1 MEDEIW
7 KHIKGY
13 EGFYMINNLGV
24 IMNTNG
30 KVLKQ
35 SISTD
40 GYYVLG
46 LCKFGKRTNF
56 RVHVLMAINFLSH
69 IPTKNIVVDH
79 KDNNPLNNHLSN
91 LQVITT
97 RENTS
102 KDRFRKKYTSK
113 YLGVY
118 WHKHAK
124 KWCASFG
131 VGKKTINLG
140 YYHNEIDAHNAYLD
154 KLKEIENKNI

>member
-1 MEDEIW
+1 MEIW
-7 KHIKGY
+7 EYVKGY
-13 EGFYMINNLGV
+13 EGVYV
-24 IMNTNG
+24 ISNCGEIVNSNG
-30 KVLKQ
+30 KTLKQ
-35 SISTD
+35 SISSD
-40 GYYVLG
+40 GYYVVG
-46 LCKFGKRTNF
+46 LSDEGIRKNF
-56 RVHVLMAINFLSH
+56 RVHVLMALTFLSH
-69 IPTKNIVVDH
+69 VPTKNMVIDH
-79 KDNNPLNNHLSN
+79 IDNNPLNNHLSN

-131 VGKKTINLG
+131 IGKKTLNLG
-140 YYHNEIDAHNAYLD
+140 YFHNELDAHNAYLA
-154 KLKEIENKNI
+154 KLKEIESNNT